1 VLARRRVEIIS
12 SDLTGKEIAKPE
24 EVAELRVLQH
34 PLIASPVRLD
44 AYVLEVAG
52 LVNTRRELVTIELA
66 LPNTPAE
73 RIVLDRDEFDNL
85 FKSDVAG
92 VLSGAESY
100 RDPVSSP
107 SPKRPTRSVGGSAK
121 SFSATPGMGREQREA
136 IRSWANANG
145 HTVGDRGRIAAN
157 IVAAFEAAH
166 RPEAVGS

>member
-12 SDLTGKEIAKPE
+12 SDLTGKEIGKPE

-34 PLIASPVRLD
+34 PLIDSPVRLD

-52 LVNTRRELVTIELA
+52 LENTQRELVTIELA

-73 RIVLDRDEFDNL
+73 RIVLDRNEFDNL
-85 FKSDVAG
+85 FKSDVAA

-100 RDPVSSP
+100 RHPGSSP
-107 SPKRPTRSVGGSAK
+107 TPKRRMHSADSPAK

-136 IRSWANANG
+136 IRSWANLNG
-145 HTVGDRGRIAAN
+145 YTVGDRGRIAAN

-166 RPEAVGS
+166 RA